1 MKAFGKTDKGLVRA
15 NNQDT
20 FRIDVRENGLG
31 FIVLCDGMGGARAG
45 NIASD
50 RAADRFLEHI
60 KTADA
65 ALTDTESLANIVEEA
80 VAAANTEVFQLS
92 QSSPAYNGMG
102 TTLVGGI
109 CVDDRIILA
118 NVGDSRAYLIDG
130 SKIAQ
135 MTADHSLVEEM
146 VRSGR
151 LTPEEAKVYPGRN
164 LITRAIGVDSA
175 VEADLYEIT
184 IHDGQTLLLCSDGLS
199 GLVYD
204 AEIAAIVAEA
214 ASQEDACSRLIERA
228 CEAGGNDNITVVLY
242 TK

>member
-50 RAADRFLEHI
+50 HAADRFLEHI
-60 KTADA
+60 QTADETQ
-65 ALTDTESLANIVEEA
+65 TDTDSLANTVEEA

-109 CVDDRIILA
+109 CVDDRVILA

-164 LITRAIGVDSA
+164 LITRAIGVDSM

-214 ASQEDACSRLIERA
+214 ASQEEACSRLIERA

>member
-1 MKAFGKTDKGLVRA
+1 MKAFGKPDKGLVRA

-45 NIASD
+45 NMASD

-65 ALTDTESLANIVEEA
+65 AQTDTDSLANIVEEA

-109 CVDDRIILA
+109 CVDDRVILA

>member
-60 KTADA
+60 KTADEA
-65 ALTDTESLANIVEEA
+65 QTDTDSLANTVEEA
-80 VAAANTEVFQLS
+80 VTAANTEVFQLS

-109 CVDDRIILA
+109 CVDDRVILA

>member
-65 ALTDTESLANIVEEA
+65 AQADTDSLANIVEEA

-109 CVDDRIILA
+109 CVDDRVILA

>member
-65 ALTDTESLANIVEEA
+65 AQTDTDSLANIVEEA

-109 CVDDRIILA
+109 CVDDRVILA

-228 CEAGGNDNITVVLY
+228 YEAGGNDNITVVLY

>member
-20 FRIDVRENGLG
+20 FRIDVRESGLG

-45 NIASD
+45 NIASE
-50 RAADRFLEHI
+50 RAADRFLAHI
-60 KTADA
+60 KTADTA
-65 ALTDTESLANIVEEA
+65 QTDTDSLAHIVEEA
-80 VAAANTEVFQLS
+80 VAMANTEVFQLS
-92 QSSPAYNGMG
+92 QTSPAYNGMG

-109 CVDDRIILA
+109 CVDDRVILA

-164 LITRAIGVDSA
+164 LITRAIGVDST

-184 IHDGQTLLLCSDGLS
+184 IHDGQKLLLCSDGLS
-199 GLVYD
+199 GLVHD
-204 AEIAAIVAEA
+204 TEIAAIVTQS
-214 ASQEDACSRLIERA
+214 ASQEEACSRLIERA